1 MLRALAEALFDHEPP
16 VPQERLDGFAE
27 EVDRFV
33 SPASKT
39 LRFGLLLM
47 LDVIRILPPFV
58 IGGFAMFENVPLE
71 SRVEMLRRL
80 ERSKLA
86 PLTLVLI
93 AYKTILTLLFFENER
108 ELMATGYTGP
118 DRVRWQK
125 KALPVLSQAPS
136 PHVAVA
142 HAMGTH
148 EKGTQANGT
157 RAKGTHAK
165 GTETE

>member
-58 IGGFAMFENVPLE
+58 IGRFAMFENVPLE
-71 SRVEMLRRL
+71 ARVEMLQRL

-136 PHVAVA
+136 PHVLVTHERGT

-148 EKGTQANGT
+148 AM
-157 RAKGTHAK
+157 GTHTPP
-165 GTETE
+165 TETE